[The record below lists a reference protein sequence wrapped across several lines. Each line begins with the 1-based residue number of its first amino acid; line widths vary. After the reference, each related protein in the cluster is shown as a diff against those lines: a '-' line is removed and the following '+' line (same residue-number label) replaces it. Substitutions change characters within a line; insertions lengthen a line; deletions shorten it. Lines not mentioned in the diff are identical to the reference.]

1 MLTGTLRQARGLGA
15 AGAILVLVSVVPS
28 AGAFSIVGLIL
39 TLIAVKYIG
48 ELVKDRDIYSNMSIA
63 VALSIIGAI
72 VGFLVVFSAFSSLL
86 NSNSTIT
93 TATNLWDVFIGRN
106 EGLFLL
112 GLVAVWIL
120 FLLSAVLVK
129 KSYDSIALGLGEDL
143 FSLTGKLFLI
153 GAALTIVFGI
163 GLILVFIAVVLQVAA
178 FLSIPDEMIVTNKRT
193 SDLSSALQ
201 K

>member
-1 MLTGTLRQARGLGA
+1 MGTLRQARGLGA